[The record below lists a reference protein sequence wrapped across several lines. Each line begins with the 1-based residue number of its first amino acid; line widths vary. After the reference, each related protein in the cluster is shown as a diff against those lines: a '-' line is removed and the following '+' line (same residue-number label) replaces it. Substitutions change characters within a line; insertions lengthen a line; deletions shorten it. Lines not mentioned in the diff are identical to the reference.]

1 MTLVYI
7 VLATLLGTL
16 LSVGLAAGL
25 SAYGLG
31 RVLKHGVSFSTGLLL
46 STALL
51 NILPEAFE
59 AHHATSPTAL
69 FATLM
74 AGLLAFFLLEKTDLY
89 RHNHHHEGD
98 AHHHHHG
105 FDRHQAG
112 RGGWSVLIGDGIH
125 NFCDGVI
132 IAAAFSASTKL
143 GVLAALAIVAH
154 EIPQEIGNFLV
165 LCNAGFS
172 RRRALC
178 YNLFSGLAS
187 VLGGVLG
194 FFALGPWQN
203 GFPYLL
209 TISASSLLYVAMADL
224 IPQLQHPLDLR
235 DTLLQVMW
243 LGAGLGLIALISAFA
258 PH

>member
-7 VLATLLGTL
+7 VLATVLGTL
-16 LSVGLAAGL
+16 LSVGLVAGL
-25 SAYGLG
+25 SLYGLG
-31 RVLKHGVSFSTGLLL
+31 RVLRHGVSFSTGLLL

-51 NILPEAFE
+51 NMLPEAFE
-59 AHHATSPTAL
+59 APNAHPASL
-69 FATLM
+69 FATLLC
-74 AGLLAFFLLEKTDLY
+74 GLLLFFLLEKTDLY

-98 AHHHHHG
+98 AHQHHHG

-112 RGGWSVLIGDGIH
+112 RGGWSVLLGDGIH
-125 NFCDGVI
+125 NFCDGLI
-132 IAAAFSASTKL
+132 IAAAFSVNTKL
-143 GVLAALAIVAH
+143 GVLTALAIVAH

-172 RRRALC
+172 RKRALG
-178 YNLFSGLAS
+178 YNLLSGLAS

-194 FFALGPWQN
+194 FFVLGPWHD
-203 GFPYLL
+203 GFAYLL
-209 TISASSLLYVAMADL
+209 TLSASSLLYVAMSDL

-235 DTLLQVMW
+235 ETLLQVSW
-243 LGAGLGLIALISAFA
+243 LGAGLGLIAAISVLV

>member
-16 LSVGLAAGL
+16 LSVSLAAGL
-25 SAYGLG
+25 SAYGLS
-31 RVLKHGVSFSTGLLL
+31 RVLRHGVSFSTGLLL

-59 AHHATSPTAL
+59 AHHASAASL
-69 FATLM
+69 FATLLC
-74 AGLLAFFLLEKTDLY
+74 GLLVFFLLEKTDLY

-98 AHHHHHG
+98 EHHHHHG

-112 RGGWSVLIGDGIH
+112 RGGWSVLVGDGIH

-132 IAAAFSASTKL
+132 IAAAFTANAKL
-143 GVLAALAIVAH
+143 GVLTALAIVAH

-172 RRRALC
+172 RRRALG
-178 YNLFSGLAS
+178 YNLLSGLAS

-194 FFALGPWQN
+194 FFAMVPWVE

-209 TISASSLLYVAMADL
+209 TLSASSLLYVAMADL

-235 DTLLQVMW
+235 ETLLQVAW
-243 LGAGLGLIALISAFA
+243 LGAGLGLIALIGAFA